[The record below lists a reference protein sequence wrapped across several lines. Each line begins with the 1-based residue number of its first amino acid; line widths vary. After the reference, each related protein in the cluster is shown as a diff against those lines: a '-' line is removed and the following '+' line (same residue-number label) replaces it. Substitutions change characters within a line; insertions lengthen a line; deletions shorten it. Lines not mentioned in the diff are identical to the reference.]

1 MSPRRCDVIASVGK
15 ALGVRLSYRETP
27 YPLVPAKA
35 GTRVV
40 FEKNW
45 IPACAGMRGITR
57 ILALCAIFA
66 CALALT
72 ACGRA
77 GPLEPPPGPAAA
89 PASQVQLTQ
98 PDGFPAPGST
108 QDAAAKSGFDAQG
121 NPVATPSQ
129 KRSFIL
135 DPLLR

>member
-1 MSPRRCDVIASVGK
+1 VRVL
-15 ALGVRLSYRETP
+15 ALGTLFS
-27 YPLVPAKA
+27 
-35 GTRVV
+35 
-40 FEKNW
+40 F
-45 IPACAGMRGITR
+45 
-57 ILALCAIFA
+57 
-66 CALALT
+66 ALALA

-89 PASQVQLTQ
+89 PAAHAQLTQ
-98 PDGFPAPGST
+98 PDGSPAPGSA
-108 QDAAAKSGFDAQG
+108 QDTAVKSGFDAQG